1 MRNSLDKFEIQKWLA
16 PEKLQAQIAVI
27 GDILEFLVKYLFSG
41 FKRHETV
48 GFVVFI
54 AICAGQITEFS
65 HT

>member
-27 GDILEFLVKYLFSG
+27 GDILKFLVKYLFSG